1 MFHLQRPINSTE
13 LRCSVCGRTYDNI
26 EDVNECETR
35 CFIEVMDG
43 KRKPIDKYFNMINDK
58 PITPIITVKPT
69 LKVRFSE

>member
-1 MFHLQRPINSTE
+1 MFHLQRPINNAE

-43 KRKPIDKYFNMINDK
+43 KRKPIDKYFNKINCK
-58 PITPIITVKPT
+58 SITPIITAKPV